1 MKNKKGFTLT
11 ELLAV
16 IVILAIIIAIAV
28 PSYMKIK
35 KNIDENNYNNKINL
49 IEIAGQKFAEDTN
62 ITAVFVKELVENGY
76 LEADDRDGNIYGLN
90 GEIINCYL
98 VLSERKNG
106 IFYSKFIKEDYSN
119 DKTCDY
125 NIPNELTKSFKIEIY
140 DNDLNHKLTYDDN
153 KKWWTKN
160 DVILKAVFENKEDNE
175 VTWYEGYGEEEIP
188 KCNDKEDSVCVD
200 KNDSKILYI
209 KSGSVLQQNYTAKS
223 TDKDGNPVIA
233 RVRVY
238 IDKIVPNFYQNHA
251 DKLNNKWSA
260 KTIDY
265 KVNAYDNE
273 SGLYGFFDATETTD
287 NCPTTFN
294 DYSQNKKISFDSNG
308 VKRICLID
316 NVGNINETTF
326 EINHIDNEKM
336 SCSFKTQD
344 NAIVGNNVNGVQW
357 YKSDINLQLIA
368 DRVGISGVMLGMNN
382 QEKETYQTSNYIFDK
397 DKANI
402 SNIYNTNTKAFTE
415 YGFIKNQAG
424 TKGKCNITFGV
435 EKSIEEPVLSN
446 AVSSYDT
453 ITAYYTSG
461 SAISGIKNTTCYL
474 TDSNGNIYKS
484 VDPKGNNCIFKVD
497 PSKVNTTYYFK
508 KCIESN
514 AGNSICSRVS
524 SKENVGYCTS
534 ENYNV
539 STSRISNSEGSCSK
553 SCGTGSRSYR
563 YKEVYTSKYQG
574 RSCGTSDE
582 KTAYENC
589 NTQDCCSWKK
599 YSGDS
604 GCSVGEGNCPTACG
618 SPAST
623 IYGNKTVYY
632 VSGYD
637 QSISCG
643 SSVTSCSVSCGAKP
657 SCKTPVTL
665 NRITAGGACFDSS
678 CSGCR
683 DSVCSSM
690 GISTGNASYWG
701 NIGFVLFYTNTTYT
715 IRQGQ
720 TLTLVYSYNNSRSSA
735 YGQAIEVGVINT
747 NNKLENADNN
757 WTVNDHCSISYN
769 SNGGTDYNSSVGN
782 CTVDHADGGNTNEGT
797 KTLTVNSISAGN
809 YYIYVRTR
817 MAANS
822 SAETN
827 YAGTKNFKIREIYIS

>member
-1 MKNKKGFTLT
+1 M
-11 ELLAV
+11 
-16 IVILAIIIAIAV
+16 
-28 PSYMKIK
+28 S
-35 KNIDENNYNNKINL
+35 
-49 IEIAGQKFAEDTN
+49 
-62 ITAVFVKELVENGY
+62 
-76 LEADDRDGNIYGLN
+76 
-90 GEIINCYL
+90 
-98 VLSERKNG
+98 
-106 IFYSKFIKEDYSN
+106 
-119 DKTCDY
+119 
-125 NIPNELTKSFKIEIY
+125 
-140 DNDLNHKLTYDDN
+140 
-153 KKWWTKN
+153 
-160 DVILKAVFENKEDNE
+160 
-175 VTWYEGYGEEEIP
+175 WYEGYGDETIL
-188 KCNDKEDSVCVD
+188 KCNDNKNGICVD
-200 KNDSKILYI
+200 TNDSKILYV

-223 TDKDGNPVIA
+223 TDKDGNPIIA

-294 DYSQNKKISFDSNG
+294 DYSQNKKISFNSNG
-308 VKRICLID
+308 IKRICLID

-326 EINHIDNEKM
+326 EIDHIDNEKM

-344 NAIVGNNVNGVQW
+344 DAIVGNNVNGVQW
-357 YKSDINLQLIA
+357 YKSDIDLQLIA

-435 EKSIEEPVLSN
+435 EKSIEKPVLSN

-461 SAISGIKNTTCYL
+461 AAISGIKNTTCYL

-514 AGNSICSRVS
+514 AGNSICSGVS

-534 ENYNV
+534 ENY
-539 STSRISNSEGSCSK
+539 TGDPSRVSNSEGSCSK

-657 SCKTPVTL
+657 SCGVTYDVDIKHNVSDSTAVNTTAEPITSVLAINNYSSLKYDIYIENTSPYSGDCSLSIIGTNYGQYVLVNGTMSFEGNSTKHYNGTINEVYTNADQTEKTSLRSFPAVTGVNGYFEIRCWAGRTGDPIGGTVTTLVKVGQEYKKSTITL
-665 NRITAGGACFDSS
+665 N
-678 CSGCR
+678 
-683 DSVCSSM
+683 
-690 GISTGNASYWG
+690 Y
-701 NIGFVLFYTNTTYT
+701 
-715 IRQGQ
+715 
-720 TLTLVYSYNNSRSSA
+720 
-735 YGQAIEVGVINT
+735 
-747 NNKLENADNN
+747 
-757 WTVNDHCSISYN
+757 
-769 SNGGTDYNSSVGN
+769 
-782 CTVDHADGGNTNEGT
+782 
-797 KTLTVNSISAGN
+797 
-809 YYIYVRTR
+809 
-817 MAANS
+817 
-822 SAETN
+822 
-827 YAGTKNFKIREIYIS
+827 